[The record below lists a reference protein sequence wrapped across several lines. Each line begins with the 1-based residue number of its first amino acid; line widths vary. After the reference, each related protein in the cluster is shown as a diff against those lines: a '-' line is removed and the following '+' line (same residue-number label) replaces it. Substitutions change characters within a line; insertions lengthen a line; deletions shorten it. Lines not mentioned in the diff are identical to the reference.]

1 MRKYYLDNIKWA
13 VAVIVAVY
21 HVFYMYN
28 AEGIPGVAG
37 KITDLDVQYW
47 DVYQYIVYPWFMMLL
62 FMVSGISARLDL
74 AGHTSGEF
82 IRRRTGKYLVPSTIG
97 LLAFQFIQGYVNVS
111 LGGLF
116 ERAPGIPFFAKALIC
131 VLSGIGV
138 LWYIQLLWLFSLLLV
153 LVRRIEG
160 DRLWKLYGK
169 KLCGKPGLPVLPV
182 LIAMAVPVYGSG
194 QILNTPVIVVYR
206 FGLYFFVFLL
216 GYFVLSHEEVID
228 VLKRSFLLPA
238 ALAAVLGTMF
248 CLRYFGENYADVP
261 ANRSV
266 LFLGYGYFASLAF
279 LGAMARFCDF
289 SNRFTRWMSKRSFGL
304 YVFHYLG
311 ISSVGLYVGRPGLLP
326 APAVYLLSLFSGFA
340 GAYLLNEI
348 ISRIPG
354 YRWAVLG
361 YRSGQQHGRDESGR
375 AGAREKIT
383 PAGRKKEKRSVQ
395 K

>member
-13 VAVIVAVY
+13 VVVIVVVY

-37 KITDLDVQYW
+37 KITNLDVQYW
-47 DVYQYIVYPWFMMLL
+47 DIYQYIVYPWFMMLL

-74 AGHTSGEF
+74 VRHTPGEF
-82 IRRRTGKYLVPSTIG
+82 IRRRTSKYLVPSTIG
-97 LLAFQFIQGYVNVS
+97 LFAFQFLQGYVNVS

-116 ERAPGIPFFAKALIC
+116 EREPDIPFFGKALIC
-131 VLSGIGV
+131 VISGIGA
-138 LWYIQLLWLFSLLLV
+138 LWYIQLLCLVSLLLV
-153 LVRRIEG
+153 LVRRIEK
-160 DRLWKLYGK
+160 DRLW

-182 LIAMAVPVYGSG
+182 LIAMAVPVYWSG
-194 QILNTPVIVVYR
+194 RILNTPVIVVYR

-216 GYFVLSHEEVID
+216 GYFVLSHDEVIE
-228 VLKRSFLLPA
+228 VLKRRFLLPA
-238 ALAAVLGTMF
+238 AAAAVLGTLF

-266 LFLGYGYFASLAF
+266 LFLGYGYFACLAI
-279 LGAMARFCDF
+279 LGGMAGFCDF
-289 SNRFTRWMSKRSFGL
+289 SNRFTQWMGKRSFGL

-311 ISSVGLYVGRPGLLP
+311 ISSVGLFVARTGVLP

-340 GAYLLNEI
+340 GAYILNEI

-361 YRSGQQHGRDESGR
+361 IKSEKN
-375 AGAREKIT
+375 AR
-383 PAGRKKEKRSVQ
+383 
-395 K
+395 